1 MYSVLIIDDEP
12 LARRELVKAL
22 ESRSDISRIETA
34 EDASRALDMLQASE
48 FDVVFLDIQMPEM
61 TGIEL
66 LEISQQRHIRLP
78 AVVFVT
84 AYSEYAVAAFEH
96 HAVDYVL
103 KPISAA
109 RIVKALDVA
118 IRRSEAERI
127 SKLLDALPE
136 LQGLNSQKPKRIA
149 IKVQGRIVFI
159 NPSEIMFVQ
168 AEGNYVLLQGP
179 HGSHLLR
186 ESMNQVEQK
195 LARFGFV
202 RIHRSVIVNAQFV
215 REFRPCYTG
224 EYTLTLVNGKEFT
237 VTRTYKKNLKQFA
250 TDVIGL
256 DNSSSDADP
265 VA

>member
-1 MYSVLIIDDEP
+1 MYSVLIVDDEP
-12 LARRELVKAL
+12 LARRELVKVL
-22 ESRSDISRIETA
+22 ESRPDISKIDIA
-34 EDASRALDMLQASE
+34 EDASRALEMLQANE
-48 FDVVFLDIQMPEM
+48 FDVVFLDINMPEIS
-61 TGIEL
+61 GIEL
-66 LEISQQRHIRLP
+66 LELSQQKQVRLP

-103 KPISAA
+103 KPISST
-109 RIVKALDVA
+109 RIFKALEVA

-136 LQGLNSQKPKRIA
+136 LQGLTNQKPKRIA
-149 IKVQGRIVFI
+149 IKVQGRIVFV

-168 AEGNYVLLQGP
+168 AEGNYVLLQGA

-195 LARFGFV
+195 LARHGFV
-202 RIHRSVIVNAQFV
+202 RIHRSVIVNSQFV

-256 DNSSSDADP
+256 DTSSTEPDSLD
-265 VA
+265 